1 MIKYVSTAPFEAA
14 FFTSPWHSIKQFI
27 SRLSN
32 TTSPAVTPPIG
43 LPIPAA
49 SVSVII
55 PALNES
61 KRIAYVVRYALADPV
76 TAEVI
81 VIDDSSIDDTAA
93 LAREA
98 GATVIRSTMLG
109 KGASMQDG
117 VAVANCDMVAY
128 LDGDLAGLRPNII
141 SDLVKPI
148 WDGEADFVKGGFGRK
163 SGRVTELTAKPMLKL
178 FFPEL
183 LQFSQPLG
191 GIIAVKKVLLQQ
203 LHFEDGYGV
212 DIGLLIDAHL
222 AGAGLVQV
230 DVGSLEHD
238 SQSLPS
244 LGRMAQEV
252 SRVILERA
260 KSVGRLSVDQVMSIF
275 EMERQNQTDIDIV
288 LTKLEGCDKLVLLDM
303 DGTITMSR
311 FVVELAKAT
320 GRSEALVALLDSEN
334 IDQSTRSQ
342 DIAALFRFVHKSE
355 FEKVAH
361 SIEIRDD
368 VIDVVNALRRRGYRV
383 GVVSDSYFVA
393 AEIVRRRIFAD
404 FALAHTLPFDAGV
417 CKGEILI
424 NRAFY
429 HESGCKVHECCKSNV
444 LRYIIEQE
452 PALGM
457 EGVVAVGDHLNDVC
471 LLKLAHKSFTIAPKS
486 EALTQAPI
494 IEIKHFGELLAL
506 VFKNE
511 TRVDDTEHQVG

>member
-1 MIKYVSTAPFEAA
+1 MVKTVSTTQPEAVLS
-14 FFTSPWHSIKQFI
+14 TSPWHSIKQFI
-27 SRLSN
+27 SRFAN
-32 TTSPAVTPPIG
+32 KKSPPVTDLII
-43 LPIPAA
+43 LPLPAA

-61 KRIAYVVRYALADPV
+61 KRIADVVRYALADPV

-117 VAVANCDMVAY
+117 VVAAHCDMVAY

-148 WDGEADFVKGGFGRK
+148 WEGEADFVKGSFGRK
-163 SGRVTELTAKPMLKL
+163 GGRVTELTAKPMLKL

-183 LQFSQPLG
+183 IQFSQPLG
-191 GIIAVKKVLLQQ
+191 GIIAAKKVLLQQ
-203 LHFEDGYGV
+203 LRFEDGYGV

-222 AGAGLVQV
+222 AGAHLAQV
-230 DVGSLEHD
+230 DVGALEHD
-238 SQSLPS
+238 SQSLLS

-288 LTKLEGCDKLVLLDM
+288 LSKVEGCTKLVLLDM

-320 GRSEALVALLDSEN
+320 GRSEALMTLLDSEN

-342 DIAALFRFVHKSE
+342 DIAALFRFVHQSE

-361 SIEIRDD
+361 SIDIRDE
-368 VIDVVNALRRRGYRV
+368 VIDVVNALRRKGYRV

-393 AEIVRRRIFAD
+393 ADIIRRRIFAD

-429 HESGCKVHECCKSNV
+429 HESGCKLHECCKSNV

-452 PALGM
+452 PALEV
-457 EGVVAVGDHLNDVC
+457 EGVVAVGDNLNDVC
-471 LLKLAHKSFTIAPKS
+471 LLKLAHKSFTIEPKN
-486 EALTQAPI
+486 ETLTHAPI
-494 IEIKHFGELLAL
+494 VEIKHFGELLTL
-506 VFKNE
+506 LSKRE
-511 TRVDDTEHQVG
+511 SGVDDTEHQVG

>member
-1 MIKYVSTAPFEAA
+1 MVKNVSTTQPEA
-14 FFTSPWHSIKQFI
+14 TLSVSPWHSIKQFI
-27 SRLSN
+27 SRFSSEK
-32 TTSPAVTPPIG
+32 SPPVVDPTP
-43 LPIPAA
+43 LPLPTAL
-49 SVSVII
+49 VSVII

-61 KRIAYVVRYALADPV
+61 KRIADVVRYALADPV

-81 VIDDSSIDDTAA
+81 VIDDSSIDDTAV

-98 GATVIRSTMLG
+98 GASVIRSTMLG

-117 VAVANCDMVAY
+117 VDAANYDVVVY

-141 SDLVKPI
+141 TDLVQPI
-148 WDGEADFVKGGFGRK
+148 WGGEADFVKGSFGRK
-163 SGRVTELTAKPMLKL
+163 GGRVTELTAKPMLKL

-183 LQFSQPLG
+183 ITFSQPLG
-191 GIIAVKKVLLQQ
+191 GIIAAKKALLQQ
-203 LHFEDGYGV
+203 VHFEDGFGV

-222 AGAGLVQV
+222 AGAHLAQV

-252 SRVILERA
+252 SRVILERV
-260 KSVGRLSVDQVMSIF
+260 KSIGRLSVDQVMSIF

-288 LTKLEGCDKLVLLDM
+288 LTKLEGCTKLLLLDM

-311 FVVELAKAT
+311 FVVELAKAA
-320 GRSEALVALLDSEN
+320 GRSEALMALLDSEN

-342 DIAALFRFVHKSE
+342 EIAALFRFVHKSE

-361 SIEIRDD
+361 AIEIRDE
-368 VIDVVNALRRRGYRV
+368 VINAVNALRRKGYRV

-393 AEIVRRRIFAD
+393 AEIIRRRIFAD
-404 FALAHTLPFDAGV
+404 FALAHSLPFDAGV

-429 HESGCKVHECCKSNV
+429 HESGCKEHECCKSNV
-444 LRYIIEQE
+444 LRYIVEQE

-457 EGVVAVGDHLNDVC
+457 EGVVAVGDNLNDVC
-471 LLKLAHKSFTIAPKS
+471 LLKLAHKPFTVEPKN
-486 EALTQAPI
+486 EALTHAPI
-494 IEIKHFGELLAL
+494 IELQHFGELLAW
-506 VFKNE
+506 VSKNDFS
-511 TRVDDTEHQVG
+511 VDDTEHQVG